1 MFRFRHILVWAT
13 VFIVMLSGTA
23 CVREVIQPEDPQLM
37 VSLYIPGSTMT
48 RAFSGTVSPLEEEQK
63 ITSLQIWAFLSED
76 GTFISYKSIGSQV
89 GETGLPNSTISR
101 VGMPLTPE
109 MFYLLTGSSHP
120 RVDVYALAN
129 ASSALNFPPTGTTTR
144 DDLDNLI
151 LEKFGST
158 NLTTVVPSTGLPMS
172 GVIKNANVEGGY
184 PVLNIS
190 TLKLIRNVSKIR
202 FVFCQQGIPATDTT
216 SAVIANNECAIV
228 GVSFDGT
235 AGGKDCQIGAS
246 ERIFTTESIDLG
258 DPKEYTPLSASI
270 SGAPLIPNNKLSV
283 VVDPEELFFR
293 GAGYDTETS
302 EQYES
307 RLDEAISK
315 ESQIGPIYLRETDK
329 TISGTISYRT
339 SADGAIQTA
348 PFAMETGGFPRN
360 HTWIVY
366 ACFIEE
372 TMKLRLKVV
381 VLPWEWSTYNVNY
394 ATGMVNV
401 IRRFTVPETAVPT
414 FKKVQTTDGFYD
426 VSFWHHVTID
436 ESVQENVLSGDI
448 IISSPVGGK
457 LLCIP
462 VPGNDS
468 GSVLSDAFVVTPS
481 EEVIYPNYMNMES
494 GRIEHCRI
502 PIRIKCN
509 LEGGYTDDQLEGNY
523 IDLHFSVETPDG
535 RFVDLGSESID
546 YYRFILKKN
555 WNQ

>member
-1 MFRFRHILVWAT
+1 
-13 VFIVMLSGTA
+13 
-23 CVREVIQPEDPQLM
+23 
-37 VSLYIPGSTMT
+37 
-48 RAFSGTVSPLEEEQK
+48 
-63 ITSLQIWAFLSED
+63 
-76 GTFISYKSIGSQV
+76 
-89 GETGLPNSTISR
+89 
-101 VGMPLTPE
+101 
-109 MFYLLTGSSHP
+109 
-120 RVDVYALAN
+120 
-129 ASSALNFPPTGTTTR
+129 LNFPPSGTTTR
-144 DDLDNLI
+144 DALDNLI